1 MSFIQNKCAR
11 QTCNWMV
18 AASALAVLAACQPEE
33 KKAAPEIRPVRVVTV
48 ESVNSSDSVMLTGRV
63 QAESEV
69 NLAFRIDGRMI
80 SRAVSVGDAPRP
92 GPDTVAREMRTPTAG
107 LVVALLRGSLLPEPV
122 RLPDLDLTDQAGRRF
137 GREALTGHWTIVF
150 FGFTS
155 CPDVCPT
162 TVIDSS
168 DWLEALGPDADRLNV
183 VLISVDPERDTPAV
197 LADYLSNFDPR
208 IVGLTGS
215 LSEVQKAAAG
225 FRAMFEKLPQDGDYT
240 MNHTA
245 GVFLHHADG
254 RFASIID
261 FHEDRRFAIP
271 KIRRILT

>member
-1 MSFIQNKCAR
+1 MSTRRAVILGLGGAVGS
-11 QTCNWMV
+11 V
-18 AASALAVLAACQPEE
+18 AFMLGLGAWRTRNV
-33 KKAAPEIRPVRVVTV
+33 APTDPLLPLPVTAMDWTLTNHRGATVTPADWIGRPV
-48 ESVNSSDSVMLTGRV
+48 M
-63 QAESEV
+63 A
-69 NLAFRIDGRMI
+69 
-80 SRAVSVGDAPRP
+80 
-92 GPDTVAREMRTPTAG
+92 
-107 LVVALLRGSLLPEPV
+107 
-122 RLPDLDLTDQAGRRF
+122 
-137 GREALTGHWTIVF
+137 F
-150 FGFTS
+150 FGFTF

-162 TVIDSS
+162 TLIDIS
-168 DWLEALGPDADRLNV
+168 DWLEALGTDADRLHV

-215 LSEVQKAAAG
+215 LSEVQKVAAD
-225 FRAMFEKLPQDGDYT
+225 FRAMFEKLPRDGDYT

-245 GVFLHHADG
+245 GVFLHRADG